1 MTYISSSSRT
11 DSAPGIGRIHTDAA
25 SSVRSQQEDIRAGT
39 AREAD
44 RAELS
49 PIAKFLSELKTG
61 APVRE
66 DLVARVKN
74 EIQAGTYDTDAK
86 FDAILNDVVED
97 ITFEL

>member
-11 DSAPGIGRIHTDAA
+11 DSAPGIGRIHTDAT
-25 SSVRSQQEDIRAGT
+25 SSARPQQEDIRAGT

-49 PIAKFLSELKTG
+49 PVAKFLSELKTG
-61 APVRE
+61 APIRQ
-66 DLVARVKN
+66 DLVARVKE

-86 FDAILNDVVED
+86 LDAVLDDVAED